1 MGKEYLASGDITRC
15 AVGSL
20 GELLPV
26 VQDRP
31 DDDDEVDCWAS
42 KPMHYFSLISLWI
55 RSLCHPRHVF

>member
-15 AVGSL
+15 AVGSR
-20 GELLPV
+20 GELLPATAGGT

-42 KPMHYFSLISLWI
+42 KPILA
-55 RSLCHPRHVF
+55 

>member
-15 AVGSL
+15 AVGSR
-20 GELLPV
+20 GEELPCGA

-42 KPMHYFSLISLWI
+42 KPILA
-55 RSLCHPRHVF
+55 

>member
-15 AVGSL
+15 AVGSR

-31 DDDDEVDCWAS
+31 DDDDDEVEVDCWES
-42 KPMHYFSLISLWI
+42 KPILA
-55 RSLCHPRHVF
+55 